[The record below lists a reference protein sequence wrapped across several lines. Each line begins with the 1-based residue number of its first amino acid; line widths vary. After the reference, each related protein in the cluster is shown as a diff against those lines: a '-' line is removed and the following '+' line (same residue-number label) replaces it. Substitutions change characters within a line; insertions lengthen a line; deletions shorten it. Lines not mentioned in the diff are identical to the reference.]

1 MQNNWRTYTEPIRN
15 YIAKYPQINITRQSI
30 VMPAECK
37 QEFYAI
43 FKSSREKI
51 IEHEYHWLLQSA
63 LDLRK
68 NYLAIEKKIARTRQT
83 SNYKTTFSVQSQVGE
98 CAISIWKT
106 FQNKLNLS
114 DFKADAVIL
123 DSVSAEF
130 INDPLYVISKAV
142 YDPLF
147 ELLQTKINEEEF
159 KKTAHEKVMLQFNNL
174 FRLCYTKWVLLNIC
188 KMAEMGEIYTALSQ
202 ELSTHALLKRT
213 LNVKPTKD
221 LLPAAVKTSSIPLNY
236 SRRMHA
242 LSTVDFLIYSKK
254 YKKYIGFKTLF
265 EKAASE
271 ISASQLNRRTVSF
284 SSVDNTLN
292 TNPLLI
298 YVSDN
303 IQEVILVADSK
314 NFYLPD
320 LVIHINGIDTVDIEQ
335 TITSQPIEALL
346 GSFIITAPGVAI
358 NSAKETSTSTMYL
371 NIGYD
376 ATQLDQVLKNIG
388 NPNP

>member
-1 MQNNWRTYTEPIRN
+1 
-15 YIAKYPQINITRQSI
+15 
-30 VMPAECK
+30 
-37 QEFYAI
+37 
-43 FKSSREKI
+43 
-51 IEHEYHWLLQSA
+51 
-63 LDLRK
+63 
-68 NYLAIEKKIARTRQT
+68 
-83 SNYKTTFSVQSQVGE
+83 
-98 CAISIWKT
+98 
-106 FQNKLNLS
+106 
-114 DFKADAVIL
+114 
-123 DSVSAEF
+123 
-130 INDPLYVISKAV
+130 
-142 YDPLF
+142 
-147 ELLQTKINEEEF
+147 
-159 KKTAHEKVMLQFNNL
+159 
-174 FRLCYTKWVLLNIC
+174 
-188 KMAEMGEIYTALSQ
+188 MAEMGEIYTALSQ